1 MNYPT
6 VDSVAFVVDLKKYKS
21 GLDSSSRGG
30 HQDTVDRPTRNQCI
44 RAGLANLG
52 SGRSPGGRS
61 KELLRCIE

>member
-1 MNYPT
+1 MNYPG
-6 VDSVAFVVDLKKYKS
+6 VDSVAFVVDLKYKS

-30 HQDTVDRPTRNQCI
+30 HRDTVDRPTRNQCI

-61 KELLRCIE
+61 KELLRYIE